1 MSLFLSNQ
9 VLAGRASTC
18 LFAKRFRRVLAHAAL
33 LLIIV
38 GWASAPAYAL
48 QGALGIHDPSTIVK
62 SGNTYWVFGTGDGI
76 ACKYSTD
83 LINWTDAKSVYTKT
97 AYPSWI
103 NPKVP
108 GFAGTFWAPEC
119 IFMNGK
125 YYLYYSCSTFG
136 SKVSAI
142 GLATNPTL
150 DPASPDYKWTD
161 QGEVISTNTSSTVNA
176 IDPAVFK
183 DTNGDVWFTY
193 GSFFGGIRITQ
204 LDATTGKVLN
214 ANNQTTVVSNNPEA
228 ACLTKNGNY
237 YYMFFN
243 RGACCN
249 GVNST
254 YYIMVGRSTSPTGP
268 FLDQNGVSINN
279 GGGTLVLNVAGRYVG
294 PGHAGILT
302 ENGVTY
308 FSHHYY
314 DGNDNG
320 LPKLG
325 LAQLTWSTS
334 GWPTV
339 SRDWLATGRYTIKN
353 QNSGLVWDAWG
364 CTGVSGQMIAQGTPS
379 GLTCQQWNLTP
390 VGEGAYTIT
399 NAMGGLAADV
409 INCLPDAGTKLQLYA
424 SNGLVCQ
431 QYIIERASNGDYIF
445 TSATGNNVV
454 EVPNCSTTPGQQLG
468 LWYYN
473 GFGCQRW
480 TTTLVS
486 TPLATASAARLAGV
500 TIYPVPALAGN
511 FTVELGSAAPGGTTT
526 VDVLSLLGQTVYSQ
540 QFGPQQTKLSVA
552 AGLRAGSYLVRVRRE
567 GGIFTQK
574 VSVF

>member
-1 MSLFLSNQ
+1 MLLSLL
-9 VLAGRASTC
+9 LRA
-18 LFAKRFRRVLAHAAL
+18 RRLAL
-33 LLIIV
+33 LTLLL
-38 GWASAPAYAL
+38 GLWLASVPAYAL

-97 AYPSWI
+97 VYPGWI
-103 NPKVP
+103 NSKVP

-119 IFMNGK
+119 KFMNGK

-142 GLATNPTL
+142 GLTTNVTL
-150 DPASPDYKWTD
+150 DPADPNYRWVD
-161 QGEVISTNTSSTVNA
+161 QGEVISSNASSVANA
-176 IDPAVFK
+176 IDPAVYT
-183 DTNGDVWFTY
+183 DASSNLWFIY
-193 GSFFGGIRITQ
+193 GSYFGGIRITQ
-204 LDATTGKVLN
+204 LDATTGKPLN
-214 ANNQTTVVSNNPEA
+214 VANQFTVANGGVEA
-228 ACLTKNGNY
+228 AYVAYNSGY
-237 YYMFFN
+237 YYLFVN
-243 RGACCN
+243 RGTCCN
-249 GVNST
+249 GAAST
-254 YYIMVGRSTSPTGP
+254 YYIQVGRSASPTGP
-268 FLDQNGVSINN
+268 FLDQAGQDLNTN
-279 GGGTLVLNVAGRYVG
+279 GGTTLLSRAGRYIG
-294 PGHAGILT
+294 PGHTGLFT

-314 DGNDNG
+314 DGYDNG
-320 LPKLG
+320 APKLG
-325 LAQLTWSTS
+325 LAQLTWAAS

-339 SRDWLATGRYTIKN
+339 SRDWLAAGRYTIKS
-353 QNSGLVWDAWG
+353 QNSSLVWDAWG
-364 CTGVSGQMIAQGTPS
+364 CTGVSGQMVAQGTPS
-379 GLTCQQWNLTP
+379 GLACQQWDLAP
-390 VGEGAYTIT
+390 LGAGAYKIT
-399 NAMGGLAADV
+399 NALGGLAVDV

-424 SNGLVCQ
+424 SNGLACQ
-431 QYIIERASNGDYIF
+431 QYSIERASNGDYIF

-480 TTTLVS
+480 AITPVNATL
-486 TPLATASAARLAGV
+486 AAASAPRLAGV

-511 FTVELGSAAPGGTTT
+511 FTVELGTAAPRGTTT
-526 VDVLSLLGQTVYSQ
+526 VEVFSLLGQTVYSQ
-540 QFGPQQTKLSVA
+540 QFGPQQTKLGVA
-552 AGLRAGSYLVRVRRE
+552 AGLSAGSYLVRVRRE

>member
-1 MSLFLSNQ
+1 MLLSLL
-9 VLAGRASTC
+9 LRA
-18 LFAKRFRRVLAHAAL
+18 RRLAL
-33 LLIIV
+33 LTLLL
-38 GWASAPAYAL
+38 GLWLASVPTYAL

-97 AYPSWI
+97 VYPGWI
-103 NPKVP
+103 NSKVP

-119 IFMNGK
+119 KFMNGK

-142 GLATNPTL
+142 GLTTNVTL
-150 DPASPDYKWTD
+150 DPADPNYRWVD
-161 QGEVISTNTSSTVNA
+161 QGEVISSNASSVANA
-176 IDPAVFK
+176 IDPAVYT
-183 DTNGDVWFTY
+183 DASSNLWFIY
-193 GSFFGGIRITQ
+193 GSYFGGIRITQ
-204 LDATTGKVLN
+204 LDATTGKPLN
-214 ANNQTTVVSNNPEA
+214 VANQFTVANGGVEA
-228 ACLTKNGNY
+228 AYVAYNNGY
-237 YYMFFN
+237 YYLFVN
-243 RGACCN
+243 RGTCCN
-249 GVNST
+249 GAAST
-254 YYIMVGRSTSPTGP
+254 YYIQVGRSASPTGP
-268 FLDQNGVSINN
+268 FLDQAGQDLNAN
-279 GGGTLVLNVAGRYVG
+279 GGTTLLSRAGRYIG
-294 PGHAGILT
+294 PGHTGLFT

-314 DGNDNG
+314 DGYDNG
-320 LPKLG
+320 APKLG
-325 LAQLTWSTS
+325 LAQLTWAAS

-339 SRDWLATGRYTIKN
+339 SRDWLAAGRYTIKS

-364 CTGVSGQMIAQGTPS
+364 CTGVSGQMVAQGTPS
-379 GLTCQQWNLTP
+379 GLACQQWDLAP
-390 VGEGAYTIT
+390 LGAGAYKIT
-399 NAMGGLAADV
+399 NALGGLAVDV

-424 SNGLVCQ
+424 SNGLACQ
-431 QYIIERASNGDYIF
+431 QYSIERASNGDYIF

-480 TTTLVS
+480 AITPVNATL
-486 TPLATASAARLAGV
+486 AAASAPRLGGV

-511 FTVELGSAAPGGTTT
+511 FTVELGTAAPRGTTT
-526 VDVLSLLGQTVYSQ
+526 VEVFSLLGQTVYSQ
-540 QFGPQQTKLSVA
+540 QFGPQQTKLGVA
-552 AGLRAGSYLVRVRRE
+552 AGLSAGSYLVRVRRE

>member
-1 MSLFLSNQ
+1 MLLSLL
-9 VLAGRASTC
+9 LRA
-18 LFAKRFRRVLAHAAL
+18 RRLAL
-33 LLIIV
+33 LTLLL
-38 GWASAPAYAL
+38 GLWLASVPAYAL

-97 AYPSWI
+97 VYPGWI
-103 NPKVP
+103 NSKVP

-119 IFMNGK
+119 KFMNGK

-142 GLATNPTL
+142 GLTTNVTL
-150 DPASPDYKWTD
+150 DPADPNYRWVD
-161 QGEVISTNTSSTVNA
+161 QGEVISSNASSVANA
-176 IDPAVFK
+176 IDPAVYT
-183 DTNGDVWFTY
+183 DASSNLWFIY
-193 GSFFGGIRITQ
+193 GSYFGGIRITQ
-204 LDATTGKVLN
+204 LDATTGKPLN
-214 ANNQTTVVSNNPEA
+214 VANQFTVANGDVEA
-228 ACLTKNGNY
+228 AYVAYNNGY
-237 YYMFFN
+237 YYLFVN
-243 RGACCN
+243 RGTCCN
-249 GVNST
+249 GAAST
-254 YYIMVGRSTSPTGP
+254 YYIQVGRSASPTGP
-268 FLDQNGVSINN
+268 FLDQAGQDLNAN
-279 GGGTLVLNVAGRYVG
+279 GGTTLLSRAGRYIG
-294 PGHAGILT
+294 PGHTGLFT

-314 DGNDNG
+314 DGYDNG
-320 LPKLG
+320 APKLG
-325 LAQLTWSTS
+325 LAQLTWGAT

-339 SRDWLATGRYTIKN
+339 SRDWLAAGRYTIKS

-364 CTGVSGQMIAQGTPS
+364 CTGVSGQMVAQGTPS
-379 GLTCQQWNLTP
+379 GLACQQWDLAP
-390 VGEGAYTIT
+390 LGAGAYKIT
-399 NAMGGLAADV
+399 NALGGLAVDV

-424 SNGLVCQ
+424 SNGLACQ
-431 QYIIERASNGDYIF
+431 QYSIERASNGDYIF

-480 TTTLVS
+480 AITPVNATL
-486 TPLATASAARLAGV
+486 AAASAPRLAGV

-511 FTVELGSAAPGGTTT
+511 FTVELGTAAPRGTTT
-526 VDVLSLLGQTVYSQ
+526 VEVFSLLGQTVYSQ
-540 QFGPQQTKLSVA
+540 QFGPQQTKLGVA
-552 AGLRAGSYLVRVRRE
+552 AGLSAGSYLVRVRRE

>member
-1 MSLFLSNQ
+1 MLLSLLQ
-9 VLAGRASTC
+9 ARRLA
-18 LFAKRFRRVLAHAAL
+18 LLAL
-33 LLIIV
+33 LL
-38 GWASAPAYAL
+38 GAWLASAPAYAL

-97 AYPSWI
+97 VYPSWI
-103 NPKVP
+103 NGKVP

-119 IFMNGK
+119 KFMNGK

-136 SKVSAI
+136 SQVSAI

-150 DPASPDYKWTD
+150 DPASPYYKWTD
-161 QGEVISTNTSSTVNA
+161 QGEVISSNASSVANA
-176 IDPAVFK
+176 IDPAVYT
-183 DTNGDVWFTY
+183 DASNNLWFIY
-193 GSFFGGIRITQ
+193 GSYFGGIRITQ
-204 LDATTGKVLN
+204 LDAATGKALN
-214 ANNQTTVVSNNPEA
+214 VANQFTVANGGVEA
-228 ACLTKNGNY
+228 AYVAYNSGY
-237 YYMFFN
+237 YYLFVN
-243 RGACCN
+243 RGTCCN
-249 GVNST
+249 GAAST
-254 YYIMVGRSTSPTGP
+254 YYIQVGRSASPTGP
-268 FLDQNGVSINN
+268 FLDQAGQDLNTN
-279 GGGTLVLNVAGRYVG
+279 GGTTLLSRAGRYIG
-294 PGHAGILT
+294 PGHTGLFT

-314 DGNDNG
+314 DGYDNG
-320 LPKLG
+320 APKLG
-325 LAQLTWSTS
+325 LAQLTWSAS

-339 SRDWLATGRYTIKN
+339 SRDWLAAGRYTIKS
-353 QNSGLVWDAWG
+353 QNSGLVWDAWD
-364 CTGVSGQMIAQGTPS
+364 CTGVSGQMVAQGTPS
-379 GLTCQQWNLTP
+379 GLACQQWDLAP
-390 VGEGAYTIT
+390 LGAGAYKIT
-399 NAMGGLAADV
+399 NALGGLAVDV

-424 SNGLVCQ
+424 SNGLACQ
-431 QYIIERASNGDYIF
+431 QYSIERASNGDYIF

-480 TTTLVS
+480 AITPVNATL
-486 TPLATASAARLAGV
+486 AAASAPRLAGV

-511 FTVELGSAAPGGTTT
+511 FTVELGTAAPRGTTT
-526 VDVLSLLGQTVYSQ
+526 VEVFSLLGQTVYSQ
-540 QFGPQQTKLSVA
+540 QFGPQQTKLGVA
-552 AGLRAGSYLVRVRRE
+552 AGLSAGSYLVRVRRE